1 MVNTRYRA
9 STSATTNLRKVSDDD
24 GNTFCGTE
32 ALNNLSSGSLNT
44 AFGKQALRDATTGIK
59 NTAVGFTSLLENE
72 GGTPPPPPTGGGGGH
87 YNTCVGWESGKSGVS
102 AGFNCNFGARASL
115 LNTSG
120 HFGCNYGYQAGA
132 NATNNYGGCAFGMQ
146 ALYYA
151 SGGHYNIGVGYQA
164 GNQNLTSTS
173 GNSYSNCIFI
183 GHYSGV
189 PKTYSETYG
198 FGDDNIFI
206 GHNAQGKDT
215 ANTFYENQIVIGK
228 EAKGEGDNT
237 VVLGNASCVSW
248 QSTERSGS
256 GTSSCNLGATTNKFG
271 HVFCG
276 HVFCND
282 ITTVLLPTVPGAV
295 GQMWNDNGTV
305 KISSGNP
312 MS

>member
-1 MVNTRYRA
+1 MGLKSILA
-9 STSATTNLRKVSDDD
+9 STIPAFTQVHDGDDNVWVGHLSLSSKTTGQFNTAI
-24 GNTFCGTE
+24 GNNS
-32 ALNNLSSGSLNT
+32 LNNLSSGTRNV
-44 AFGKQALRDATTGIK
+44 AI
-59 NTAVGFTSLLENE
+59 GFDSMLEFKS
-72 GGTPPPPPTGGGGGH
+72 GH
-87 YNTCVGWESGKSGVS
+87 YNTCVGWESGEKGISVQS
-102 AGFNCNFGARASL
+102 NCNFGGRASL
-115 LNTSG
+115 YNTSG

-146 ALYYA
+146 ALLYA

-189 PKTYSETYG
+189 PKDYSETYG

-215 ANTFYENQIVIGK
+215 ANTIYENQIVIGK

-256 GTSSCNLGATTNKFG
+256 GTSPCNLGTTTNKFG

-282 ITTVLLPTVPGAV
+282 ITTVLLQTTDPGAV
-295 GQMWNDNGTV
+295 GQMWNDSGTV

-312 MS
+312 S